1 MELNGIGISIGIGIG
16 MGVCTGICIGFD
28 CVHIGIRM
36 SICIG
41 TNQPD
46 KQPNQPCNKNFLI
59 N

>member
-1 MELNGIGISIGIGIG
+1 MELNGIGISIGIG
-16 MGVCTGICIGFD
+16 MGVGTGICIGFD

-36 SICIG
+36 IICIG